1 MFQCFQVL
9 KRIYFCFHGAIYIP
23 YFVESIME
31 KLKLELMMK
40 LEHVVYQQIAAG
52 FPTSGYNEHMLD
64 NGNINVPYNARLS
77 GEIVEGFCRKL
88 DVQYGTV

>member
-9 KRIYFCFHGAIYIP
+9 KRIYFCFHGAKYIYC
-23 YFVESIME
+23 IME
-31 KLKLELMMK
+31 KLKLELKMK
-40 LEHVVYQQIAAG
+40 LEHVVYQQIASG